1 MVDDIVEQLGHL
13 ALGTRLKRLGERLQ
27 AETTRFIE
35 ASGLPVPASQ
45 FPLLA
50 ALDRPGGLTV
60 GELAEAVGVSQPG
73 ITRSVARLAE
83 QGLITVTHESGDR
96 RRRSV
101 QLTPAGD
108 EVVARARTEVW
119 PHVEAAVIEAC
130 DGLDGP
136 LLGELAEL
144 EARLDRDPARP
155 AGGRACRRGCR
166 AVGRPGRR
174 AGCRTRSR
182 RGAGAMTRHPLD
194 RPVWNALTTRQR
206 DLAVGD
212 ELARRFDP
220 EIGPFAAVAH
230 DDAEHLARL
239 GALVATH
246 GRAVLLQRDAS
257 PVPPGTIEQLRV
269 PGVQLVLDRL
279 AAVRATAPVVELGPA
294 DASEMVALAKLTE
307 PGPFEARTPELGG
320 FVGVRVDGR
329 LVAMAGERM
338 KPEGFTEVSG
348 VCTHPDHRGHGY
360 AAMLSAV
367 VADRIVARG
376 ETPFLHAFASN
387 RAAVALYERLGFVL
401 RTPVEV
407 LALVAP

>member
-83 QGLITVTHESGDR
+83 QGLIAVTHESADR

-108 EVVARARTEVW
+108 EVVAQARAEVW

-144 EARLDRDPARP
+144 EARLDRDP
-155 AGGRACRRGCR
+155 
-166 AVGRPGRR
+166 
-174 AGCRTRSR
+174 
-182 RGAGAMTRHPLD
+182 LD
-194 RPVWNALTTRQR
+194 R
-206 DLAVGD
+206 
-212 ELARRFDP
+212 
-220 EIGPFAAVAH
+220 
-230 DDAEHLARL
+230 
-239 GALVATH
+239 
-246 GRAVLLQRDAS
+246 
-257 PVPPGTIEQLRV
+257 
-269 PGVQLVLDRL
+269 
-279 AAVRATAPVVELGPA
+279 
-294 DASEMVALAKLTE
+294 
-307 PGPFEARTPELGG
+307 
-320 FVGVRVDGR
+320 
-329 LVAMAGERM
+329 
-338 KPEGFTEVSG
+338 
-348 VCTHPDHRGHGY
+348 
-360 AAMLSAV
+360 
-367 VADRIVARG
+367 
-376 ETPFLHAFASN
+376 
-387 RAAVALYERLGFVL
+387 RAAVHAAGSVDRASRRDAARGAAEPAR
-401 RTPVEV
+401 
-407 LALVAP
+407 